1 MNHHLFPEPFVR
13 ACISNILLN
22 EQRSTPNLGGQK
34 IWAVYLFPMRKW
46 ADGKMGDRQISWR
59 LLCTAFWC
67 VDTCCTSCHVV
78 VMPSKSTGWS
88 LPKRGLW
95 HVWRHSTKGR
105 AHTNFARNERV
116 SFQLLTSANLQ
127 WHLVFLDLF
136 CRSALWNKF
145 CSHKSLLKF
154 SCKQQTQ
161 FFLSLTHYLIKDK
174 A

>member
-1 MNHHLFPEPFVR
+1 
-13 ACISNILLN
+13 
-22 EQRSTPNLGGQK
+22 
-34 IWAVYLFPMRKW
+34 MRKH

-59 LLCTAFWC
+59 LLCTAFWHM
-67 VDTCCTSCHVV
+67 DTCCTSCHVV

-88 LPKRGLW
+88 LPKCGLW

-105 AHTNFARNERV
+105 VHTNFARNKRV

-127 WHLVFLDLF
+127 WHLQFSWTSFVTVLYGT
-136 CRSALWNKF
+136 SF

-161 FFLSLTHYLIKDK
+161 FFLCLLLTT
-174 A
+174 